1 MKYART
7 GNKTGIG
14 ASVLRKEDERLLQ
27 GRGRFIDD
35 LAFPRLLEAA
45 FWRSPVAHGR
55 VKAVPVPPQH
65 AGRVFTWAD
74 LQVGDKKVLPITAR
88 STLPGYQESD
98 YVPLAAGRV
107 RFVGEPVAVCVS
119 ETRARAEDMVASLAP
134 EIEELPPLADVW
146 SSLKSNALLHEGWR
160 DNRFIELKRD
170 DDFAPIEGRV
180 AHVVAREFKM
190 NRQSMSPLEGKA
202 VLAYWDDQR
211 NQLVVYSSTQVP
223 HMIRSGLAE
232 CLGVDLAQ
240 LRVIAPDVGGG
251 FGYKCNLMPEEIV
264 IAWLAMKLKRPVRWV
279 EDRRE
284 HLVSGTNCREHHYT
298 MRAHVD
304 ARGKLLG
311 LDAEV
316 MVDSGAYS
324 VWPFTACL
332 ETGQIIGN
340 LPGPYKMERYRC
352 KVEGVA
358 TNKPPFSPYRGVA
371 RPGVAFA
378 MEMMMDAIARTV
390 GRDPVEVRF
399 ENLVTGGDMPYTNI
413 AKKAFDSGDYP
424 SSLTRVMQMLDHAGF
439 VTKQAEA
446 RAQGKYLG
454 IGFATYCEQA
464 AHGTSVFASWGLP
477 IIPGYDG
484 ATVRLTAD
492 GTLEVKVG
500 VHSHGQGMETTLAQ
514 IASEITTLSTDRI
527 NVTHGDTNET
537 PFSTGTYASR
547 SIVMAGGAV
556 SKACAVLMERL
567 RPIAAHLSGSSEA
580 SLSLADGAFSG
591 DKGAAS
597 LAEIGAA
604 WFHRP
609 ERLPAGVH
617 LGGLE
622 ATEHYK
628 PAVDTG
634 VFSFASHGA
643 LVEVDIDTGIVKLLD
658 YVICEDCGTLVNPMV
673 VDGQTIGG
681 AVQGIGTALFEEMPY
696 DGAAQPLA
704 STYAD
709 YLLPGAAEMPHIR
722 IDHTQTPSP
731 HTRHGIKGV
740 GEGGAIA
747 PPAVILNAVNR
758 ALAEYGV
765 EFNETP
771 LTPARVVAGVLAAR
785 RAQRASGKEVQNE
798 AGKLAETETAR
809 KSAIKEAA

>member
-1 MKYART
+1 MSKV
-7 GNKTGIG
+7 KTGIG
-14 ASVLRKEDERLLQ
+14 ARVLRKEDERFLQ

-35 LAFPRLLEAA
+35 LSFPRLLEAA

-55 VKAVPVPPQH
+55 IKGVPVPPQH

-74 LQVGDKKVLPITAR
+74 LQDGDKKVLPITAR
-88 STLPGYQESD
+88 STLPGYQESG
-98 YVPLAAGRV
+98 YLPLAGERV
-107 RFVGEPVAVCVS
+107 RFVGEPVAVCVA
-119 ETRARAEDMVASLAP
+119 ETRARAEDIVASLAP

-170 DDFAPIEGRV
+170 DDFASLEGRT
-180 AHVVAREFKM
+180 AHVVTREFKM

-378 MEMMMDAIARTV
+378 MEMLMDAIARTV

-514 IASEITTLSTDRI
+514 VASEITTLSTDRI

-556 SKACAVLMERL
+556 SKACEVLMERL

-673 VDGQTIGG
+673 VDGQTMGG

-785 RAQRASGKEVQNE
+785 RAQRISGQQAAKIYTPKE
-798 AGKLAETETAR
+798 LA
-809 KSAIKEAA
+809 

>member
-1 MKYART
+1 VVT
-7 GNKTGIG
+7 
-14 ASVLRKEDERLLQ
+14 RKFR
-27 GRGRFIDD
+27 
-35 LAFPRLLEAA
+35 
-45 FWRSPVAHGR
+45 
-55 VKAVPVPPQH
+55 
-65 AGRVFTWAD
+65 
-74 LQVGDKKVLPITAR
+74 
-88 STLPGYQESD
+88 
-98 YVPLAAGRV
+98 
-107 RFVGEPVAVCVS
+107 
-119 ETRARAEDMVASLAP
+119 
-134 EIEELPPLADVW
+134 
-146 SSLKSNALLHEGWR
+146 
-160 DNRFIELKRD
+160 
-170 DDFAPIEGRV
+170 
-180 AHVVAREFKM
+180 M
-190 NRQSMSPLEGKA
+190 NRQSMSPMEGKA

-232 CLGVDLAQ
+232 CLGLDIAQ

-264 IAWLAMKLKRPVRWV
+264 IAWLAMKLRRPVRWV

-284 HLVSGTNCREHHYT
+284 HLVSGSNCREHEY
-298 MRAHVD
+298 RVSAHVD

-311 LDAEV
+311 LEADV
-316 MVDSGAYS
+316 TVDSGAYS

-352 KVEGVA
+352 RVQGVA

-378 MEMMMDAIARTV
+378 MEMLMDAVARTV
-390 GRDPVEVRF
+390 GRDPVDVRF

-413 AKKAFDSGDYP
+413 AKKAFDTGDYP
-424 SSLTRVMQMLDHAGF
+424 SSLTRVMKMLDHDSFALR
-439 VTKQAEA
+439 QAQA

-454 IGFATYCEQA
+454 LGVATYTEQA

-500 VHSHGQGMETTLAQ
+500 VHSHGQGMETSLAQ
-514 IASEITTLSTDRI
+514 IASELTSLPIARI

-556 SKACAVLMERL
+556 SKACEVLIERL
-567 RPIAAHLSGSSEA
+567 KPLAAHLAGCDA
-580 SLSLADGAFSG
+580 ATLTLADGGFTG
-591 DKGAAS
+591 DKGAVS
-597 LAEIGAA
+597 LKDIGEA

-609 ERLPAGVH
+609 ERLPAKVDT
-617 LGGLE
+617 GGLE
-622 ATEHYK
+622 VTEYYK

-634 VFSFASHGA
+634 VFSFATHGA

-658 YVICEDCGTLVNPMV
+658 YAICEDCGTLVNPMIV
-673 VDGQTIGG
+673 EGQTIGG

-696 DGAAQPLA
+696 DAAGQPLA

-722 IDHTQTPSP
+722 IDHSETPSP

-747 PPAVILNAVNR
+747 PPAAILNAVNR
-758 ALAEYGV
+758 ALAEFGV

-771 LTPARVVAGVLAAR
+771 LTPARLLAGVLAAR
-785 RAQRASGKEVQNE
+785 KVARATPLK
-798 AGKLAETETAR
+798 
-809 KSAIKEAA
+809 AAA

>member
-1 MKYART
+1 MSE
-7 GNKTGIG
+7 NKTGIG
-14 ASVLRKEDERLLQ
+14 ARVLRKEDQRLLN

-35 LAFPRLLEAA
+35 LSFPRLLEAA
-45 FWRSPVAHGR
+45 FWRSPIAHGR
-55 VKAVPVPPQH
+55 I
-65 AGRVFTWAD
+65 AGVDIPADMHGSAFTWAHM
-74 LQVGDKKVLPITAR
+74 QGVKPITAH
-88 STLPGYQESD
+88 STLPGYQVSD
-98 YVPLAAGRV
+98 YVPLANERV
-107 RFVGEPVAVCVS
+107 RFVGEPVAVCVAP
-119 ETRARAEDMVASLAP
+119 TRARAEDLVARLAP
-134 EIEELPPLADVW
+134 DIEELPVLANPA
-146 SSLKSNALLHEGWR
+146 SALATQDRLHAGWR
-160 DNRFIELKRD
+160 DNRFIELSRD
-170 DDFAPIEGRV
+170 DDFSTIADRT
-180 AHVVAREFKM
+180 AHVVTRSFRM
-190 NRQSMSPLEGKA
+190 NRQSMSPMEGKA

-232 CLGVDLAQ
+232 CLGLDIAQ

-284 HLVSGTNCREHHYT
+284 HLVSGTNCREHDYKVS
-298 MRAHVD
+298 AHVD

-311 LDAEV
+311 LEAEV
-316 MVDSGAYS
+316 TVDSGAYS

-352 KVEGVA
+352 RVQGVA

-378 MEMMMDAIARTV
+378 MEMLMDAIARTV
-390 GRDPVEVRF
+390 GRDPVDVRF
-399 ENLVTGGDMPYTNI
+399 ENLVTGSDMPYTNI
-413 AKKAFDSGDYP
+413 AKKAFDTGDYP
-424 SSLTRVMQMLDHAGF
+424 SSLTRVMKMLDHESFAQR
-439 VTKQAEA
+439 QAQA

-454 IGFATYCEQA
+454 LGVATYTEQA

-500 VHSHGQGMETTLAQ
+500 VHSHGQGMETSLAQ
-514 IASEITTLSTDRI
+514 VASELTSLPVARI

-556 SKACAVLMERL
+556 SKACEVLMERL
-567 RPIAAHLSGSSEA
+567 KPIAAHLSGCDVA
-580 SLSLADGAFSG
+580 SLKVADGGFVG
-591 DKGAAS
+591 DKGAIS
-597 LAEIGAA
+597 LKQIGEA

-609 ERLPAGVH
+609 ERLPV
-617 LGGLE
+617 LVDTGGLE
-622 ATEHYK
+622 VTENYK

-634 VFSFASHGA
+634 VFSFATHGA

-658 YVICEDCGTLVNPMV
+658 YAICEDCGTLVNPMIV
-673 VDGQTIGG
+673 EGQTIGG

-696 DGAAQPLA
+696 DAAGQPLA

-722 IDHTQTPSP
+722 IDHTETASP

-747 PPAVILNAVNR
+747 PPAAILNAVNR
-758 ALAEYGV
+758 ALAEFGV

-771 LTPARVVAGVLAAR
+771 LTPARVLAGVLAAR
-785 RAQRASGKEVQNE
+785 RKAKPAPLKV
-798 AGKLAETETAR
+798 
-809 KSAIKEAA
+809 AA

>member
-1 MKYART
+1 MGKV
-7 GNKTGIG
+7 KTGIG
-14 ASVLRKEDERLLQ
+14 ASVLRKEDERLLA

-35 LAFPRLLEAA
+35 LSFPRLLEAA
-45 FWRSPVAHGR
+45 FWRSPVAHGCLR
-55 VKAVPVPPQH
+55 SVPVPPAH
-65 AGRVFTWAD
+65 AGSVFTWAD
-74 LQVGDKKVLPITAR
+74 MAGGEKGVRPITAR

-98 YVPLAAGRV
+98 YVPLARERV
-107 RFVGEPVAVCVS
+107 RFVGEPVAVCVAA
-119 ETRARAEDMVASLAP
+119 TRARAEDIVASLSP
-134 EIEELPPLADVW
+134 EIDELPPLADVW
-146 SSLKSNALLHEGWR
+146 SSLKSTALLHEGWR
-160 DNRFIELKRD
+160 DNRFIELARD
-170 DDFAPIEGRV
+170 DDFSTLDGRV
-180 AHVVAREFKM
+180 AHVVKREFKM
-190 NRQSMSPLEGKA
+190 NRQSMSPMEGKA

-232 CLGVDLAQ
+232 CLGIDLAQ

-264 IAWLAMKLKRPVRWV
+264 IAWLAMQLKRPVRWV

-284 HLVSGTNCREHHYT
+284 HLVSGSNCREHHYRMT
-298 MRAHVD
+298 AHVD
-304 ARGKLLG
+304 AHGKLLG
-311 LDAEV
+311 LEADV

-352 KVEGVA
+352 KVQGVA

-378 MEMMMDAIARTV
+378 MEMLMDAIARTV
-390 GRDPVEVRF
+390 GRDPTDVRF

-413 AKKAFDSGDYP
+413 AKKAFDTGDYP

-439 VTKQAEA
+439 AQRQKEA
-446 RAQGKYLG
+446 RAQGKFIG

-484 ATVRLTAD
+484 ATVKLTAD

-514 IASEITTLSTDRI
+514 VASEITTLDVARI

-556 SKACAVLMERL
+556 SKACEVLMERL
-567 RPIAAHLSGSSEA
+567 RPLAAHLSGSSIA
-580 SLSLADGAFSG
+580 SLKLEDGVFVG
-591 DKGAAS
+591 DKGSAS
-597 LAEIGAA
+597 LKDLGEA

-609 ERLPAGVH
+609 ERLPAGIH

-622 ATEHYK
+622 VTEHYK

-643 LVEVDIDTGIVKLLD
+643 LVEVDIETGIVKVLD

-722 IDHTQTPSP
+722 IDHTQTASP

-758 ALAEYGV
+758 ALAEFGV

-771 LTPARVVAGVLAAR
+771 LTPARVLTGVLGATKAKRNAAF
-785 RAQRASGKEVQNE
+785 KV
-798 AGKLAETETAR
+798 
-809 KSAIKEAA
+809 AA

>member
-1 MKYART
+1 MG

-14 ASVLRKEDERLLQ
+14 ARVLRKEDQRLLE

-35 LAFPRLLEAA
+35 LSFPRLLEAA

-55 VKAVPVPPQH
+55 I
-65 AGRVFTWAD
+65 AGVAIPADMRGSAFTWSD
-74 LQVGDKKVLPITAR
+74 MQGVRPITAR
-88 STLPGYQESD
+88 STLPGYQVSD
-98 YVPLAAGRV
+98 YVPLAHERV
-107 RFVGEPVAVCVS
+107 RFVGEPVAVCVAA
-119 ETRARAEDMVASLAP
+119 TRARAEDLVARLAP
-134 EIEELPPLADVW
+134 DIEELPVLADPAA
-146 SSLKSNALLHEGWR
+146 ALAAPETLHAGWR
-160 DNRFIELKRD
+160 DNRFIALSRD
-170 DDFAPIEGRV
+170 DDFSAIAERTV
-180 AHVVAREFKM
+180 HVVKRSFRM
-190 NRQSMSPLEGKA
+190 NRQSMSPMEGKA
-202 VLAYWDDQR
+202 VLAFWDDQR

-232 CLGVDLAQ
+232 CLGLDIAR

-251 FGYKCNLMPEEIV
+251 FGYKCNLMPEEVV

-284 HLVSGTNCREHHYT
+284 HLVSGTNCREHDYT
-298 MRAHVD
+298 VSAHVD

-311 LDAEV
+311 LEAEV
-316 MVDSGAYS
+316 TVDSGAYS

-352 KVEGVA
+352 RVQGVA

-378 MEMMMDAIARTV
+378 MEMLMDAIARTV

-399 ENLVTGGDMPYTNI
+399 ENLVAGSDMPYTNI
-413 AKKAFDSGDYP
+413 AKKAFDTGDYP
-424 SSLTRVMQMLDHAGF
+424 SSLARVMKMLDHESFAQR
-439 VTKQAEA
+439 QAQA

-454 IGFATYCEQA
+454 LGVATYTEQA

-477 IIPGYDG
+477 IVPGYDG

-500 VHSHGQGMETTLAQ
+500 VHSHGQGMETSLAQ
-514 IASEITTLSTDRI
+514 VASEITSLPVERI

-556 SKACAVLMERL
+556 SKACEVLMERL
-567 RPIAAHLSGSSEA
+567 KPIAAHLSGSDVA
-580 SLSLADGAFSG
+580 SLTVADGGFVG
-591 DKGAAS
+591 DKGAIS
-597 LAEIGAA
+597 LKAIGEA

-609 ERLPAGVH
+609 ERLPARVDT
-617 LGGLE
+617 GGLE
-622 ATEHYK
+622 VTENYK

-634 VFSFASHGA
+634 VFSFATHGA

-658 YVICEDCGTLVNPMV
+658 YAICEDCGTLVNPMIV
-673 VDGQTIGG
+673 EGQTIGG

-696 DGAAQPLA
+696 DAAGQPLA

-722 IDHTQTPSP
+722 IDHTETASP

-747 PPAVILNAVNR
+747 PPAAILNAVNR
-758 ALAEYGV
+758 ALAEFGV

-771 LTPARVVAGVLAAR
+771 LTPARVLAGVLAAR
-785 RAQRASGKEVQNE
+785 RKAQPAPLK
-798 AGKLAETETAR
+798 
-809 KSAIKEAA
+809 AAA

>member
-1 MKYART
+1 MAPWPCC
-7 GNKTGIG
+7 
-14 ASVLRKEDERLLQ
+14 
-27 GRGRFIDD
+27 RFIDD
-35 LAFPRLLEAA
+35 LSFPRLLEAA
-45 FWRSPVAHGR
+45 FWRSPIAHGR
-55 VKAVPVPPQH
+55 ITGVEIPADMH
-65 AGRVFTWAD
+65 GSAFTWA
-74 LQVGDKKVLPITAR
+74 QMQGVKPITAH
-88 STLPGYQESD
+88 STLPGYQVSD
-98 YVPLAAGRV
+98 YVPLANERV
-107 RFVGEPVAVCVS
+107 RFVGEPVAVCVAP
-119 ETRARAEDMVASLAP
+119 TRARAEDLVARLAP
-134 EIEELPPLADVW
+134 DIEELPVLADPAA
-146 SSLKSNALLHEGWR
+146 SLATHDRLHAGWR
-160 DNRFIELKRD
+160 DNRFIELSRD
-170 DDFAPIEGRV
+170 DDFSTIADRT
-180 AHVVAREFKM
+180 AHVVTRSFRM
-190 NRQSMSPLEGKA
+190 NRQSMSPMEGKA
-202 VLAYWDDQR
+202 MLAYWDDQR

-232 CLGVDLAQ
+232 CLGLDIAQ

-264 IAWLAMKLKRPVRWV
+264 IAWLAMKLRRPVRWV

-284 HLVSGTNCREHHYT
+284 HLVSGTNCREHDYKVS
-298 MRAHVD
+298 AHVD

-311 LDAEV
+311 LEAEV
-316 MVDSGAYS
+316 TVDSGAYS

-352 KVEGVA
+352 RVQGVA

-378 MEMMMDAIARTV
+378 MEMLMDAIARTV
-390 GRDPVEVRF
+390 GRDPVDVRF
-399 ENLVTGGDMPYTNI
+399 ENLVTGSDMPYTNI
-413 AKKAFDSGDYP
+413 AKKAFDTGDYP
-424 SSLTRVMQMLDHAGF
+424 SSLTRVMKMLDHESF
-439 VTKQAEA
+439 VQRQAQA

-454 IGFATYCEQA
+454 LGVATYTEQA

-500 VHSHGQGMETTLAQ
+500 VHSHGQGMETSLAQ
-514 IASEITTLSTDRI
+514 VASELTSLPVARI

-556 SKACAVLMERL
+556 SKACEVLMERL
-567 RPIAAHLSGSSEA
+567 KPIAAHLSGCDVA
-580 SLSLADGAFSG
+580 TLKVADGGFVG
-591 DKGAAS
+591 DKGAIS
-597 LAEIGAA
+597 LKQIGEA

-609 ERLPAGVH
+609 ERLPV
-617 LGGLE
+617 LVDTGGLE
-622 ATEHYK
+622 VTENYK

-634 VFSFASHGA
+634 VFSFATHGA

-658 YVICEDCGTLVNPMV
+658 YAICEDCGTLVNPMIV
-673 VDGQTIGG
+673 EGQTIGG

-696 DGAAQPLA
+696 DAAGQPLA

-722 IDHTQTPSP
+722 IDHTETASP

-747 PPAVILNAVNR
+747 PPAAILNAVNR
-758 ALAEYGV
+758 ALAEFGV

-771 LTPARVVAGVLAAR
+771 LTPARVLAGVLAAR
-785 RAQRASGKEVQNE
+785 RKAKPAPLKV
-798 AGKLAETETAR
+798 
-809 KSAIKEAA
+809 AA

>member
-1 MKYART
+1 MSENR
-7 GNKTGIG
+7 TGIG
-14 ASVLRKEDERLLQ
+14 ARVLRKEDERLLN

-55 VKAVPVPPQH
+55 IARLDVP
-65 AGRVFTWAD
+65 AD
-74 LQVGDKKVLPITAR
+74 LAGSVFAWRDMAGVRPITAR
-88 STLPGYQESD
+88 STLPGYQVSD
-98 YVPLAAGRV
+98 YAALADGVV
-107 RFVGEPVAVCVS
+107 RFVGEPVAVAVAP
-119 ETRARAEDMVASLAP
+119 TRAEAEDRVARLAP
-134 EIEELPPLADVW
+134 SIDELPPLADVR
-146 SSLKSNALLHEGWR
+146 SALASRTPLHPGWK
-160 DNRFIELKRD
+160 DNLFIELKRD
-170 DDFAPIEGRV
+170 DDFAALEGRV
-180 AHVVAREFKM
+180 AHVVRREFRM
-190 NRQSMSPLEGKA
+190 NRQSMSPMEGKA
-202 VLAYWDDQR
+202 VLALWDDQR

-232 CLGVDLAQ
+232 CLGLPLAQ

-251 FGYKCNLMPEEIV
+251 FGYKCNLMPEEV
-264 IAWLAMKLKRPVRWV
+264 AIAWLALKLKRPVRWV

-284 HLVSGTNCREHHYT
+284 HLVAGTNCREHQYR
-298 MRAHVD
+298 MAAHVD
-304 ARGKLLG
+304 ARGRLLG
-311 LDAEV
+311 LEAEV
-316 MVDSGAYS
+316 WVDSGAYS

-340 LPGPYKMERYRC
+340 LPGPYKMECYRC
-352 KVEGVA
+352 TVQGVA

-390 GRDPVEVRF
+390 GRDPTAVRF
-399 ENLVTGGDMPYTNI
+399 ENLVTAADMPYTNI
-413 AKKAFDSGDYP
+413 ARKAFDTGDYP
-424 SSLTRVMQMLDHAGF
+424 SSLTRVMEMLDHAGF
-439 VTKQAEA
+439 AQRQAEA
-446 RAQGKYLG
+446 RKEGRYLG
-454 IGFATYCEQA
+454 IGFATYTEQA

-477 IIPGYDG
+477 IVPGYDG
-484 ATVRLTAD
+484 ATVKLTAD

-500 VHSHGQGMETTLAQ
+500 VHSHGQGMETSLAQ
-514 IASEITTLSTDRI
+514 IASELTTLPLEAI
-527 NVTHGDTNET
+527 NVIHGDTGET

-556 SKACAVLMERL
+556 SKACEVLMGRARTLAAALGKCDAAALRL
-567 RPIAAHLSGSSEA
+567 EG
-580 SLSLADGAFSG
+580 GAFR
-591 DKGAAS
+591 GAGVTVS
-597 LAEIGAA
+597 LKDIGEA

-609 ERLPAGVH
+609 ERLPAAVPD
-617 LGGLE
+617 GGLE
-622 ATEHYK
+622 VTEHYK

-643 LVEVDIDTGIVKLLD
+643 VVEVDIDTGNVRLVD
-658 YVICEDCGTLVNPMV
+658 YVIAEDCGTLVNPMI

-696 DGAAQPLA
+696 DAAAQPLA

-709 YLLPGAAEMPHIR
+709 YLLPGASEMPHIR
-722 IDHTQTPSP
+722 IAHSETPSP

-747 PPAVILNAVNR
+747 PPAAILNAVNR
-758 ALAEYGV
+758 ALAEFGV

-771 LTPARVVAGVLAAR
+771 LTPRRLLAAVLAAR
-785 RAQRASGKEVQNE
+785 RARA
-798 AGKLAETETAR
+798 AAPL
-809 KSAIKEAA
+809 KEAA

>member
-1 MKYART
+1 MG

-14 ASVLRKEDERLLQ
+14 ARVLRKEDQRLLE

-55 VKAVPVPPQH
+55 I
-65 AGRVFTWAD
+65 AGVAIPADMRGSAFTWAD
-74 LQVGDKKVLPITAR
+74 MQGVRPITAR
-88 STLPGYQESD
+88 STLPGYQVSD
-98 YVPLAAGRV
+98 YVPLAHERV
-107 RFVGEPVAVCVS
+107 RFVGEPVAVCVAP
-119 ETRARAEDMVASLAP
+119 TRARAEDLVARLAP
-134 EIEELPPLADVW
+134 DIEELPVLADPAA
-146 SSLKSNALLHEGWR
+146 ALAAPETLHAGWR
-160 DNRFIELKRD
+160 DNRFIALSRD
-170 DDFAPIEGRV
+170 DDFSGIAERT
-180 AHVVAREFKM
+180 AHVVTRSFRM
-190 NRQSMSPLEGKA
+190 NRQSMSPMEGKA
-202 VLAYWDDQR
+202 VLAFWDDQR

-232 CLGVDLAQ
+232 CLGLDIAR

-251 FGYKCNLMPEEIV
+251 FGYKCNLMPEEVV
-264 IAWLAMKLKRPVRWV
+264 IAWLAMKLRRPVRWV

-284 HLVSGTNCREHHYT
+284 HLVAGTNCREHDYT
-298 MRAHVD
+298 VSAHVD

-311 LDAEV
+311 LEAEV
-316 MVDSGAYS
+316 TVDSGAYS

-352 KVEGVA
+352 RVQGVA

-378 MEMMMDAIARTV
+378 MEMLMDAIARTV

-399 ENLVTGGDMPYTNI
+399 ENLVAGSDMPYTNI
-413 AKKAFDSGDYP
+413 AKKAFDTGDYP
-424 SSLTRVMQMLDHAGF
+424 SSLTRVMQMLDHESFAQR
-439 VTKQAEA
+439 QAQA

-454 IGFATYCEQA
+454 LGVATYTEQA

-477 IIPGYDG
+477 IVPGYDG

-500 VHSHGQGMETTLAQ
+500 VHSHGQGMETSLAQ
-514 IASEITTLSTDRI
+514 VASEITSLPVERI

-556 SKACAVLMERL
+556 SKACEVLMERL
-567 RPIAAHLSGSSEA
+567 KPIAAHLSGCDVA
-580 SLSLADGAFSG
+580 SLKVADGGFVG
-591 DKGAAS
+591 DKGAIS
-597 LAEIGAA
+597 LKAIGEA

-609 ERLPAGVH
+609 ERLPALVDT
-617 LGGLE
+617 GGLE
-622 ATEHYK
+622 VTENYK

-634 VFSFASHGA
+634 VFSFATHGA
-643 LVEVDIDTGIVKLLD
+643 LVEVDIDTGMVKLLD
-658 YVICEDCGTLVNPMV
+658 YAICEDCGTLVNPMIV
-673 VDGQTIGG
+673 EGQTIGG

-696 DGAAQPLA
+696 DAAGQPLA

-722 IDHTQTPSP
+722 IDHSETPSP

-747 PPAVILNAVNR
+747 PPAAILNAVNR
-758 ALAEYGV
+758 ALAEFGV

-771 LTPARVVAGVLAAR
+771 LTPARVLAGVLAAR
-785 RAQRASGKEVQNE
+785 RK
-798 AGKLAETETAR
+798 AR
-809 KSAIKEAA
+809 PAPLKAAA

>member
-1 MKYART
+1 MSRV
-7 GNKTGIG
+7 KTGIG
-14 ASVLRKEDERLLQ
+14 ASVLRKEDERLLH

-35 LAFPRLLEAA
+35 LSFPRLLEAA

-55 VKAVPVPPQH
+55 LKGVPVAAAQ
-65 AGRVFTWAD
+65 AGKVFTWAD
-74 LQVGDKKVLPITAR
+74 LAAGDKPVKPITAR
-88 STLPGYQESD
+88 STLPGYQVSD
-98 YVPLAAGRV
+98 YVPLAADRV
-107 RFVGEPVAVCVS
+107 RFVGEPVAVCVAA
-119 ETRARAEDMVASLAP
+119 TRAEAEDIAAGLSP
-134 EIEELPPLADVW
+134 DIEELPPLADVW
-146 SSLKSNALLHEGWR
+146 SALQSRARLHESWR
-160 DNRFIELKRD
+160 DNRFIHLQRD
-170 DDFAPIEGRV
+170 DDFSSLDGRV
-180 AHVVAREFKM
+180 AHVVEREFKM
-190 NRQSMSPLEGKA
+190 NRQSMSPMEGKA

-232 CLGVDLAQ
+232 CLGIDMAQ

-251 FGYKCNLMPEEIV
+251 FGYKCNLMPEEVV
-264 IAWLAMKLKRPVRWV
+264 IAWLALKLRRPVRWV

-284 HLVSGTNCREHHYT
+284 HLVSGTNCREHHYK
-298 MRAHVD
+298 MRALVD

-316 MVDSGAYS
+316 LVDSGAYS

-352 KVEGVA
+352 SVQGVA

-378 MEMMMDAIARTV
+378 MEMLMDAIARTV
-390 GRDPVEVRF
+390 GRDPTDVRF
-399 ENLVTGGDMPYTNI
+399 ENLVSGTDMPYTNI

-439 VTKQAEA
+439 AQKQADA
-446 RAQGKYLG
+446 RAEGKYLG

-477 IIPGYDG
+477 IVPGYDG

-500 VHSHGQGMETTLAQ
+500 IHSHGQGMETTLAQ
-514 IASEITTLSTDRI
+514 IASEWTTLPVERI

-556 SKACAVLMERL
+556 SKACEVLMERL
-567 RPIAAHLSGSSEA
+567 RPIAAHLSGSSVA
-580 SLSLADGAFSG
+580 SLKLEDGAFAG
-591 DKGAAS
+591 DRGIAS
-597 LAEIGAA
+597 LRAVGEA

-622 ATEHYK
+622 VTEHYK

-658 YVICEDCGTLVNPMV
+658 YAICEDCGTLVNPMV

-696 DGAAQPLA
+696 DAAGQPLA

-722 IDHTQTPSP
+722 IDHSQTPSP

-758 ALAEYGV
+758 ALAEFGV

-771 LTPARVVAGVLAAR
+771 LTPARLLNGVLAAR
-785 RAQRASGKEVQNE
+785 KKAAAAVK
-798 AGKLAETETAR
+798 TATR
-809 KSAIKEAA
+809 EAA